1 MKKNMFMLLLTLI
14 LSGCLGMENGET
26 EASIDKVEAI
36 TIDKGTITIGKTENE
51 LILNEEGYKAI
62 PLLEYAKQ
70 LPSIVASPNETA
82 TIHIDNDPNVSVY
95 LWDKNVPL
103 KLNSF
108 SIPYETGLY
117 VYKIEAKWPSKKA
130 NFIAVIE
137 VPYEF
142 KRVQREKEPDDPKAW
157 IPSPNGEKQVMIEGL
172 GEFEANGTI
181 VLKEL
186 ASNTIENI
194 DFNHGFQWTAKEIA
208 WYDNDSVLTT
218 IGFVHGTVTRGGN
231 LYHLNLT
238 TLELTPILELP
249 VKEEVADFSIE
260 GNLLTYEVHVYED
273 DEMIKGHMETRTLEL
288 STIEEKLRK
297 KNPKK
302 LK

>member
-1 MKKNMFMLLLTLI
+1 MKKNMFLLLITLI

-26 EASIDKVEAI
+26 GVSIDEVEAI
-36 TIDKGTITIGKTENE
+36 TIDEGTITIGKTENAM
-51 LILNEEGYKAI
+51 ILNNEGYEGI
-62 PLLEYAKQ
+62 PLLEYANQ
-70 LPSIVASPNETA
+70 LPSIITSPNETA
-82 TIHIDNDPNVSVY
+82 TIHFDNDPNVSVY
-95 LWDKNVPL
+95 LWDKDVPL
-103 KLNSF
+103 KSNSF
-108 SIPYETGLY
+108 LIPYETGIY
-117 VYKIEAKWPSKKA
+117 VYQIEAKWPTKIA

-142 KRVQREKEPDDPKAW
+142 KRVQREKEPDDPNAW

-181 VLKEL
+181 VLKEQ
-186 ASNTIENI
+186 SNNTIENI
-194 DFNHGFQWTAKEIA
+194 DFNHGRQWTAKEIA

-218 IGFVHGTVTRGGN
+218 IGLVHGTVTRGGN

-249 VKEEVADFSIE
+249 VKEEVADFLIE

-273 DEMIKGHMETRTLEL
+273 DEMSKGYMETRTLEL
-288 STIEEKLRK
+288 STIEEKLR
-297 KNPKK
+297 N
-302 LK
+302 